1 MILDIEEVSASYDP
15 KIVHRVVAA
24 MMDNALEA
32 MPNGGELE
40 ATLINAE
47 HQWELEI
54 ADSGNGDKSDST
66 PAKQTDAKLPRI
78 VGVETSPHI
87 EVLNQ
92 LGILMNATIQ
102 SWNCPL
108 GGTASVLVVPKM
120 SGNEQTINKAA

>member
-1 MILDIEEVSASYDP
+1 
-15 KIVHRVVAA
+15 
-24 MMDNALEA
+24 

-54 ADSGNGDKSDST
+54 ADSGKREKSEPIETKETDSE
-66 PAKQTDAKLPRI
+66 LPRV
-78 VGVETSPHI
+78 VGVKRSPHI

-120 SGNEQTINKAA
+120 RGNEQTITKAA